1 MPFLTPESVA
11 AAAVVAAWV
20 ALAVRVWRDGPGV
33 FPTGERRVIVG
44 VAIAVAVG
52 WGREELAHAVAPDV
66 ATVLLIAYFA
76 VAGIASIALGRAR
89 RAPAARQ
96 IGLLLA
102 LYAAAK
108 ALLQASQLDAVGLRV
123 LSYLVVGG
131 FFLGIAYWYRA
142 AGTRRAPER
151 QPDATPAI

>member
-1 MPFLTPESVA
+1 
-11 AAAVVAAWV
+11 
-20 ALAVRVWRDGPGV
+20 
-33 FPTGERRVIVG
+33 
-44 VAIAVAVG
+44 
-52 WGREELAHAVAPDV
+52 V

-76 VAGIASIALGRAR
+76 LAGIASIALGRAR
-89 RAPAARQ
+89 GAPAARQ

-142 AGTRRAPER
+142 AGIRRPPRR
-151 QPDATPAI
+151 QPDATPIT

>member
-1 MPFLTPESVA
+1 
-11 AAAVVAAWV
+11 VVAAWV
-20 ALAVRVWRDGPGV
+20 TLAVRVWRDGTGV
-33 FPTGERRVIVG
+33 FPPGERRVVVG
-44 VAIAVAVG
+44 IAVAVAVG

-66 ATVLLIAYFA
+66 STVLLIAYFA

-96 IGLLLA
+96 IGLVLA

-142 AGTRRAPER
+142 AGTRRPPER
-151 QPDATPAI
+151 HSDATPIP